1 MGNPFDPLNIILIV
15 IAVVGFIRLRMILGR
30 RTGNEDPIGRKKT
43 PPYTKEEKIIN
54 ISPSPIKSKKK
65 LNKDEVLEYLEN
77 NISNFD
83 KMKFIE
89 GAQNVYKLI
98 LKSYS
103 EGDLRK
109 IKGFISKEVFEG
121 FDKAIKDRENK
132 EHKLV
137 NEIIEFDRCEV
148 AEAILDKKEAIITI
162 EFCTRLISYAVDE
175 NEIIIEGNKDNP
187 HSVIDYW
194 TFKKV
199 LKDKSPIWMLITT
212 ESET

>member
-30 RTGNEDPIGRKKT
+30 RTGNEDPIGRKKH
-43 PPYTKEEKIIN
+43 PPYTKEENIIN

-83 KMKFIE
+83 RMKFIE

-103 EGDLRK
+103 DGNLKK
-109 IKGFISKEVFEG
+109 IKGFISKEVYEG
-121 FDKAIKDRENK
+121 FDKAIKDRKNK

-137 NEIIEFDRCEV
+137 NEIIEFDKCEV
-148 AEAILDKKEAIITI
+148 AEAILDKKEAIITV
-162 EFCTRLISYAVDE
+162 EFYTRIISYAVDK
-175 NEIIIEGNKDNP
+175 NETIIEGNKDNP

-194 TFKKV
+194 TFKKA
-199 LKDKSPIWMLITT
+199 LKDKSPIWTLITT

>member
-30 RTGNEDPIGRKKT
+30 RTGNEDPIGRKKN
-43 PPYTKEEKIIN
+43 PLHTKEEKIIN
-54 ISPSPIKSKKK
+54 ISPSPIKNKKN
-65 LNKDEVLEYLEN
+65 LNKDEVIEYLEN

-83 KMKFIE
+83 RKKFIE
-89 GAQNVYKLI
+89 GAKNVYKLI
-98 LKSYS
+98 LKSYA

-109 IKGFISKEVFEG
+109 IKGFISKDVFEG
-121 FDKAIKDRENK
+121 FDKAIKDRKNK

-137 NEIIEFDRCEV
+137 NEIIEFDKCEV
-148 AEAILDKKEAIITI
+148 SEAILNKKEAIITV
-162 EFCTRLISYAVDE
+162 EFYTRLISYAVDE
-175 NEIIIEGNKDNP
+175 NETIIAGNKDNP

-194 TFKKV
+194 TFKKS

>member
-30 RTGNEDPIGRKKT
+30 RTGNENPVGRKKT

-109 IKGFISKEVFEG
+109 IKGFISKEAFEG

-148 AEAILDKKEAIITI
+148 TEAILDKKEAIITV